1 MWFKACIKGI
11 EKLPYENFLPL
22 DILDW
27 FLSYREHDI
36 SSTIFRQSVG
46 TRLSKLKSIDWTW
59 LKKNRCGNWRDSQFD
74 SLSRSYL
81 GRKEIVTE
89 ITISVFDSRIYIA
102 AFLHGHWDRGTRH
115 RCLHQRMRSAAFLS
129 WRINYNRDLI
139 VILSD
144 KQRDCIVY
152 GKFLNNIMVCCDYI
166 RV

>member
-1 MWFKACIKGI
+1 MLLQRELCLSYFSKLQRITGSTFKIKSFNVEVNKNQNKIIQMWFKTCIKEI
-11 EKLPYENFLPL
+11 EKLPYENFLLL

-102 AFLHGHWDRGTRH
+102 AFLHGH
-115 RCLHQRMRSAAFLS
+115 
-129 WRINYNRDLI
+129 
-139 VILSD
+139 
-144 KQRDCIVY
+144 
-152 GKFLNNIMVCCDYI
+152 
-166 RV
+166 